1 MPQISLYVDQNT
13 LEKIEQSAGEHN
25 TSISKW
31 VGEIIKKSLKDE
43 YPKGFFDLFGSA
55 KDDTM
60 VRPPQIDSSADIK
73 REEI

>member
-1 MPQISLYVDQNT
+1 MPRISLYVDQDT
-13 LEKIEQSAGEHN
+13 
-25 TSISKW
+25 
-31 VGEIIKKSLKDE
+31 LKDE

-73 REEI
+73 REDIFDTSICIY